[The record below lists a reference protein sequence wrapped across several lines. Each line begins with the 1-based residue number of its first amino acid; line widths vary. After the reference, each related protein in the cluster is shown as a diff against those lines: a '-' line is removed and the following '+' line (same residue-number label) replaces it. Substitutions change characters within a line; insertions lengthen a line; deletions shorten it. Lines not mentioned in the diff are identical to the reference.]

1 MCKHHFIFLSRKISI
16 SEYMRRK
23 TLPAASPVL
32 MSSEIEGGVSDESC
46 LRTETLFLDDETNI
60 LNKII
65 PEKIVEK

>member
-1 MCKHHFIFLSRKISI
+1 
-16 SEYMRRK
+16 
-23 TLPAASPVL
+23 

-65 PEKIVEK
+65 PEKIVEKQQSTSAVPSTFV